1 MEINNCK
8 LCGTKYD
15 FRMVQIK
22 ECLNE
27 MGISLSGHVSQ
38 VNKENAFKYCP
49 ECGRRLTKENFSG
62 HEI

>member
-1 MEINNCK
+1 MGNNDCK
-8 LCGTKYD
+8 LCGSKYD

-27 MGISLSGHVSQ
+27 MGISLSGHVNQ
-38 VNKENAFKYCP
+38 VNKKNAFKFCP
-49 ECGRRLTKENFSG
+49 ECGRKLTKENFGG

>member
-1 MEINNCK
+1 MENNNCK
-8 LCGTKYD
+8 LCGSKYD

-27 MGISLSGHVSQ
+27 MGISLSGHVNQ
-38 VNKENAFKYCP
+38 INKENVFKFCP
-49 ECGRRLTKENFSG
+49 ECGRKLTKENFAG

>member
-1 MEINNCK
+1 MENNECK
-8 LCGTKYD
+8 LCGSKYD

-27 MGISLSGHVSQ
+27 MGISLSGHVNQ
-38 VNKENAFKYCP
+38 VNKKNAFKFCP
-49 ECGRRLTKENFSG
+49 ECGRELTKENYCG